1 LSRRESKLNISKLT
15 NCRRPPIP
23 PKAHPARSV
32 GFLITDVSH
41 LLRRNFNRRA
51 QALGLSQAQWR
62 ALAHLAR
69 DEGLNQSALAER
81 LEIQPITL
89 TRLID
94 RMEAAGW
101 VERRPDPTDRRAV
114 RLFLT
119 AQAQPVLAEMQRAA
133 AGMLDEALRGLS
145 VDARQNLV
153 DTLCKIKRN
162 LSDVESQAAPG
173 FDSGKKRHVR
183 RDRERS
189 AR

>member
-1 LSRRESKLNISKLT
+1 V
-15 NCRRPPIP
+15 
-23 PKAHPARSV
+23 HPERSV

-62 ALAHLAR
+62 ALAHLSR
-69 DEGLNQSALAER
+69 DEGLKQSALAER

-101 VERRPDPTDRRAV
+101 VERRPDPTDRRAM
-114 RLFLT
+114 RLYLT
-119 AQAQPVLAEMQRAA
+119 ARAQPVLSEMQRAA

-145 VDARQNLV
+145 VGERRQLV
-153 DTLCKIKRN
+153 DALCQMKRN
-162 LSDVESQAAPG
+162 LSDLEGSTAPEP
-173 FDSGKKRHVR
+173 DSRKKRDVR
-183 RDRERS
+183 RERERRS
-189 AR
+189 R